1 MAALLNSFAIIRD
14 CENQTGGH
22 PWPHSSTTHDK
33 RAPAFAMTP
42 TTAPAPRRTAPRIVL
57 ILAMTLAFVLLTSLL
72 DGGKGVLPLRLL
84 DQPRFPLANAWPGLL
99 FAGLLLAMTRRVLLS
114 FGLAYLLQGV
124 VYGVN
129 ALKVANLGT
138 PLLPADFRMV
148 GQLRKGGAHL
158 LAGYLPHSPWP
169 YLALLAGVLILIAM
183 WRLEPPLFARRT
195 GGKRL
200 VAGGV
205 LALLLGSLLGGW
217 GGWAKIYN
225 ARVLWLEPWSA
236 ASTRIHAGLVSELV
250 MFHLQYGQQKPKP
263 DRAIAEQLIAQSAD
277 ALRQHL
283 ALPNASVLPDIVV
296 VQSESFFDPT
306 IMKGYAHS
314 ELTPNLRRLAQHGTS
329 GPLHVPTFGGGTIRT
344 EFEVLTGLS
353 LRYFDNLQFPYL
365 QIGRKPLP
373 SLVHVLDDHGYATVA
388 VHGNDPTFWNRST
401 AFKTLGFQRFVSQ
414 SAFPPD
420 APNDGKYM
428 ADSAMTDEIL
438 RQLKDSGPPQ
448 FIFAISIEAHGPY
461 DVEPKDTAARDAI
474 AVPAG
479 IEGKDKRELQTYLYH
494 MQHAD
499 QELGRLADLL
509 AKRQRPTLLLF
520 YGDHLPGLAD
530 SYHIDGFVD
539 GGDMLAQAGTWLL
552 VDPRGSG
559 QPVHESTASWLLP
572 GKLLAAAGIHD
583 DPYFALTELFGS
595 QLAALTRAPG
605 APQPE
610 EDAATRQLDQS
621 MASVEQLRMSRKL
634 DGVLAKFVG
643 GSAPEHVAHV
653 APVPNTASGGTQVA
667 R

>member
-1 MAALLNSFAIIRD
+1 
-14 CENQTGGH
+14 
-22 PWPHSSTTHDK
+22 
-33 RAPAFAMTP
+33 MTP
-42 TTAPAPRRTAPRIVL
+42 SAVPAPRRTASRIALVL
-57 ILAMTLAFVLLTSLL
+57 VMALAFVLLTSLL

-99 FAGLLLAMTRRVLLS
+99 FAGLLLAMTRRLLLS
-114 FGLAYLLQGV
+114 FGLAYLLQGLI
-124 VYGVN
+124 YGVN
-129 ALKVANLGT
+129 TLKAANLGT

-148 GQLRKGGAHL
+148 GQLRKGGFHL

-169 YLALLAGVLILIAM
+169 YLALLAGVLILVAM

-200 VAGGV
+200 AAGAALV
-205 LALLLGSLLGGW
+205 LLLGSLLGGW
-217 GGWAKIYN
+217 SGWAKLYN
-225 ARVLWLEPWSA
+225 GRVLWLEPWSA
-236 ASTRIHAGLVSELV
+236 ASTRVHAGLVSELV
-250 MFHLQYGQQKPKP
+250 MFHLQYSQHKPKP
-263 DRAIAEQLIAQSAD
+263 DRAIAEQLVGQSAN

-283 ALPNASVLPDIVV
+283 AMPNASVLPDIVV
-296 VQSESFFDPT
+296 VQSESFFDPS

-314 ELTPNLRRLAQHGTS
+314 DLTPNLHRLAQHGTS
-329 GPLHVPTFGGGTIRT
+329 GALHVPTFGGGTIRT

-414 SAFPPD
+414 AEFPPD

-474 AVPAG
+474 AVPPG
-479 IEGKDKRELQTYLYH
+479 IEGRDKRELQTYLYH
-494 MQHAD
+494 LQHAD
-499 QELGRLADLL
+499 EELGRLAALL
-509 AKRQRPTLLLF
+509 AKRQRPALLLF
-520 YGDHLPGLAD
+520 YGDHLPGLSD
-530 SYHIDGFVD
+530 SYRIDGFVN

-552 VDPRGSG
+552 VDPRATGK
-559 QPVHESTASWLLP
+559 PVREDTASWLLP

-583 DPYFALTELFGS
+583 DPYFALTELLGP

-605 APQPE
+605 APQPD

-621 MASVEQLRMSRKL
+621 MASVEQLRMNRKL
-634 DGVLAKFVG
+634 AGVLAKLVAPAAPASMAHAPI
-643 GSAPEHVAHV
+643 SAPDAAPTTAH
-653 APVPNTASGGTQVA
+653 P
-667 R
+667 

>member
-1 MAALLNSFAIIRD
+1 MTSEPSASAMS
-14 CENQTGGH
+14 
-22 PWPHSSTTHDK
+22 
-33 RAPAFAMTP
+33 PATI
-42 TTAPAPRRTAPRIVL
+42 PAPRRTAPRIAL
-57 ILAMTLAFVLLTSLL
+57 IAAMALVFVLLTGLV
-72 DGGKGVLPLRLL
+72 DGGEGVLPLRLL

-99 FAGLLLAMTRRVLLS
+99 FGGLLLALTRRLLLS
-114 FGLAYLLQGV
+114 FGLAFLLQAL

-129 ALKVANLGT
+129 ALKVDNLGT

-148 GQLRKGGAHL
+148 GQLRKGGFHV

-183 WRLEPPLFARRT
+183 WRLEPPLFARAT
-195 GGKRL
+195 GGRRL
-200 VAGGV
+200 AAGSA

-217 GGWAKIYN
+217 GGWAKLYN

-236 ASTRIHAGLVSELV
+236 ASTRAHSGLVSELV
-250 MFHLQYGQQKPKP
+250 MFHLQYRQQKPKP
-263 DRAIAEQLIAQSAD
+263 DRAIAEQLIGQSAD
-277 ALRQHL
+277 KLRQHL
-283 ALPNASVLPDIVV
+283 ALPNAAVLPDIVV
-296 VQSESFFDPT
+296 VQSESFFDPS
-306 IMKGYAHS
+306 IMRGYAHS
-314 ELTPNLRRLAQHGTS
+314 DLTPNLRRLAQHGSS
-329 GPLHVPTFGGGTIRT
+329 GALHVPTFGGGTIRT
-344 EFEVLTGLS
+344 EFEMLTGLS

-365 QIGRKPLP
+365 QIGHKPLP
-373 SLVHVLDDHGYATVA
+373 SLVRTLDAHGYATVA
-388 VHGNDPTFWNRST
+388 VHGNDPSFWNRTT

-428 ADSAMTDEIL
+428 ADSAMTDEIV

-448 FIFAISIEAHGPY
+448 FVFAISIEAHGPY
-461 DVEPKDTAARDAI
+461 DVEPADPAARDAI

-494 MQHAD
+494 LQHAD
-499 QELGRLADLL
+499 RELGRLADLL
-509 AKRQRPTLLLF
+509 AKRERPTLLLF

-530 SYHIDGFVD
+530 SYRIDGFVD

-552 VDPRGSG
+552 VDPRATGDA
-559 QPVHESTASWLLP
+559 VHEDTASWLLP

-583 DPYFALTELFGS
+583 DPYFALTELLGPP
-595 QLAALTRAPG
+595 LAALTRTPG
-605 APQPE
+605 APQPD

-621 MASVEQLRMSRKL
+621 MASIEQLRMSRKL
-634 DGVLAKFVG
+634 DGVLAKVVYG
-643 GSAPEHVAHV
+643 TPAAAAVVHAAPASA
-653 APVPNTASGGTQVA
+653 APATAA